1 MDDYEKLI
9 DMFIEIN
16 FPQLKYFQKILL
28 KQILL
33 RRVGVPIAYIPS
45 RNIRMGGLRAN
56 SKIYNELNK
65 RKENDDEPEK
75 R

>member
-33 RRVGVPIAYIPS
+33 IKAGTSIAYNPP
-45 RNIRMGGLRAN
+45 RNIRMSGLRAN

-65 RKENDDEPEK
+65 RKENDNESEK